1 MILDTLRLE
10 GWTGRLLR
18 IHWGER
24 LGNVPMGGGT
34 QWHGAVVAPGL
45 VADGLQS
52 KFWY

>member
-18 IHWGER
+18 IHRGER

-34 QWHGAVVAPGL
+34 QWRGAAVAPVP
-45 VADGLQS
+45 VAGGLQPKS
-52 KFWY
+52 RY